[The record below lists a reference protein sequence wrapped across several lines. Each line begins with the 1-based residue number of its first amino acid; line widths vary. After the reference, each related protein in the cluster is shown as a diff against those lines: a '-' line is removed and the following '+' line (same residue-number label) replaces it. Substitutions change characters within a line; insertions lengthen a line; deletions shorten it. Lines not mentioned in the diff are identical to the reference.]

1 MSLNILGRRYL
12 DAYVNCFEK
21 QSPLG
26 SLLTLQDF
34 IDKILSTKGFYNYLL
49 SPSVSQFDKKA
60 AIQEVISKD
69 EKILINFISLI
80 ISKNRVSLFSVLN
93 EVIVE
98 KINDLKN
105 TVSADVYSSTR
116 LTSNDKTQIVH
127 FLEKK
132 LNKSVIINEIID
144 ESILAGFKIEVQKKV
159 YDVTLDASLER
170 LKSSFK

>member
-21 QSPLG
+21 PSSLG

-34 IDKILSTKGFYNYLL
+34 IDKILTTKGFYNYLL
-49 SPSVSQFDKKA
+49 SPSVSQFDKKVS
-60 AIQEVISKD
+60 IQKVISKD
-69 EKILINFISLI
+69 DKILSNFISLI

-93 EVIVE
+93 DVIIE
-98 KINDLKN
+98 KINDIKN

-116 LTSNDKTQIVH
+116 LTSNDKNQIAH
-127 FLEKK
+127 FLEKE
-132 LNKSVIINEIID
+132 LNKTVIINEIID